1 MQNSDLIALGA
12 MAVAGL
18 SALYAR
24 HARDASRRANEIAV
38 HFHLRPL
45 RLAVYQSMKQF
56 VHYCSTYRTLQCIG
70 NVNGTR
76 ELVDQI
82 ENFKWEIEQHGPLD
96 IPVIEEKVSELQKK
110 GWQLQRVLDRIA
122 GVQNTPADRAY
133 DTAEE
138 NVDGLI
144 DWFANEHRTL
154 KVLFRPY
161 LEKA

>member
-18 SALYAR
+18 SALYSR
-24 HARDASRRANEIAV
+24 HTRDASRRANDITV
-38 HFHLRPL
+38 HYHLRPL
-45 RLAVYQSMKQF
+45 RLAVYQSMRQF
-56 VHYCSTYRTLQCIG
+56 AHYCSTYRTLQCIG

-82 ENFKWEIEQHGPLD
+82 ENFKWEIEQHGPLA
-96 IPVIEEKVSELQKK
+96 IPVIEEKISELQMKS
-110 GWQLQRVLDRIA
+110 WQLQKLLDRLS
-122 GVQNTPADRAY
+122 GDQNTPTDRAY
-133 DTAEE
+133 ETAEE
-138 NVDGLI
+138 NIAGLI

-154 KVLFRPY
+154 KVLFKSY